1 MLLLLFFYFFS
12 FRGMVERLQMTGPTN
27 KMLKY
32 GVNRERIIAINILPM
47 TKIDHRNYKR
57 QGLKIE
63 PTIHEEKLYRF
74 VK

>member
-1 MLLLLFFYFFS
+1 
-12 FRGMVERLQMTGPTN
+12 MTGTTN

-47 TKIDHRNYKR
+47 TKINHRNYKC